1 MQRSIY
7 TDEQLSVQ
15 KYLTERNKL
24 KLTMQSSF
32 VDIKKKQLR
41 KYLEQSPQQS
51 PPPPPWLLAND
62 FIQFLHL
69 IDDTDA
75 DFRLLEQLMDVF
87 KLIDVRTLRSV
98 NIGSILMKMLH
109 HFKRDASALK
119 VSGNTTTSVSF
130 DRLNFSLAL
139 QFYSDPVVRQS
150 FLTGKQSNLI
160 YLDLLFKQKKYV
172 DLLEQFGVLREY
184 LTAKQLP
191 IIRSIYVLVFAT
203 CYCQVNFKRI
213 SAPKWLMMVLL
224 KAFLL

>member
-32 VDIKKKQLR
+32 VEIKKKQLR

-119 VSGNTTTSVSF
+119 VSGKHHITQIQTT
-130 DRLNFSLAL
+130 
-139 QFYSDPVVRQS
+139 
-150 FLTGKQSNLI
+150 
-160 YLDLLFKQKKYV
+160 
-172 DLLEQFGVLREY
+172 
-184 LTAKQLP
+184 
-191 IIRSIYVLVFAT
+191 
-203 CYCQVNFKRI
+203 
-213 SAPKWLMMVLL
+213 
-224 KAFLL
+224 